1 MCSLRIIDRVNNL
14 LWCHFTL
21 LLEYLLYY
29 IVVISKTQLK
39 SLAKTADA
47 LNQITSILCNTTS
60 TCSERKKALIA
71 IGRTYDIE
79 TLKSAIAQSTLN
91 KTQIEAILIANG
103 LQGELL
109 ETTTAELAQI
119 TSTNT
124 LSASQVGATTS
135 TLGLGTAFKGL
146 GIAIKNSVKSMLT
159 WIRTTPAGALT
170 AIATAIG
177 SVLTVVNHLEQAEKR
192 ESDNAVELYEKSQDK
207 INSNKEEAK
216 SLEELIDKYKEL
228 KSKSNMDSDTREQ
241 IKNLQYDIVDLVGSE
256 ASSLDLVNGRL
267 DEQLDKLKEITNEK
281 SKQNVDDARDNY
293 HKAVHA
299 SDVIVGDADKYGN
312 DASIQWNGAE
322 SKQIHKVDGFEKMS
336 YNDFV
341 QFIQDSGFEDIFRK
355 NKDEN
360 LLNMRFV
367 VDTTGIDELEDK
379 ITRLKEFKE
388 FLAENGLR
396 DTELYQSINT
406 AIDKYT
412 KQGDYES
419 SSASNLVD
427 EVIKDLSKSN
437 DELDNI
443 TVNSVKSF
451 EEYRQKMIDEVQ
463 KDESI
468 GKALADGTL
477 SNEDIEMAVNNFM
490 ATIEQFSKWYEQG
503 INTIKVKEILQDQ
516 FDEKI
521 GELTLDELKIAAEHI
536 EVDEGTLLSW
546 DELIAK
552 IKEFQGFMQN
562 TESPLSSSITET
574 IDQLNTQLKPA
585 IDSLKSAYQDIFT
598 TDDDGK
604 PLFTLENVD
613 LSMLDSIKSTL
624 DELNENEELGINIDY
639 SSFENLAR
647 TLTDTS
653 STVHEVDEAFDSFA
667 TDIFNSL
674 NPALSVC
681 TSENY
686 KLVQTLLESLG
697 IANSEIVVFQS
708 FAQETDNLKNAGLDL
723 ANATSEEIS
732 AFVNE
737 MVSAENCSQAIAYLE
752 LTKVLVNNTKVE
764 TQDDINRILS
774 LAQAAGIGAE
784 ALGKLAQFKTDLENE
799 TDPKTR
805 QWIMKSI
812 NEYTKTLSQEIQNV
826 QVDFTP
832 KADTSKS
839 KSKSKGSDKKETDK
853 WLEEYKKKLAELQ
866 NQLDKGKRKCP
877 LL

>member
-1 MCSLRIIDRVNNL
+1 M
-14 LWCHFTL
+14 
-21 LLEYLLYY
+21 
-29 IVVISKTQLK
+29 QLK
-39 SLAKTADA
+39 SLAKTTSALNDVNTILKSTNNDVSTSLDA
-47 LNQITSILCNTTS
+47 LRI
-60 TCSERKKALIA
+60 
-71 IGRTYDIE
+71 IGSKYSLE
-79 TLKSAIAQSTLN
+79 TFKSAIAQSTLN
-91 KTQIEAILIANG
+91 EQQIKSILLANG

-124 LSASQVGATTS
+124 LSASQVGATSS

-192 ESDNAVELYEKSQDK
+192 ESDKAVELYEKSQDK
-207 INSNKEEAK
+207 INSNKEEVK

-267 DEQLDKLKEITNEK
+267 DEQLEKLKEITNEK

-336 YNDFV
+336 FNEFV

-379 ITRLKEFKE
+379 IARLKEFKE

-406 AIDKYT
+406 AINKYT

-437 DELDNI
+437 EELNNV

-451 EEYRQKMIDEVQ
+451 EEYRQKMINEVQ

-477 SNEDIEMAVNNFM
+477 SNEDAEMAVNNFM

-516 FDEKI
+516 FDDKI
-521 GELTLDELKIAAEHI
+521 GELTLDELKIAAEQI
-536 EVDEGTLLSW
+536 EVDEGVLLSW

-552 IKEFQGFMQN
+552 IKEFQGSMQK
-562 TESPLSSSITET
+562 TDSPLSSSITET
-574 IDQLNTQLKPA
+574 IDQLNTQLKPTF
-585 IDSLKSAYQDIFT
+585 DSLKSAYQDIFT

-604 PLFTLENVD
+604 SLFTLENVD
-613 LSMLDSIKSTL
+613 LSMLDSVKSAI
-624 DELNENEELGINIDY
+624 DELNENEELNIHIDY
-639 SSFENLAR
+639 SEYENLAR
-647 TLTDTS
+647 VLTDTS
-653 STVHEVDEAFDSFA
+653 STADDVHTAFNSFA
-667 TDIFNSL
+667 TEMLNSTT
-674 NPALSVC
+674 A
-681 TSENY
+681 TDGMTKETAQ
-686 KLVQTLLESLG
+686 LVEQMLESLG
-697 IANSEIVVFQS
+697 VTNAHEIVYDSLIAKTEALALEEQLLSSVGGDLTNVTSDKVLAFLEQAGAS
-708 FAQETDNLKNAGLDL
+708 ET
-723 ANATSEEIS
+723 TR
-732 AFVNE
+732 
-737 MVSAENCSQAIAYLE
+737 AYLIKLIAE
-752 LTKVLVNNTKVE
+752 EQVFSN
-764 TQDDINRILS
+764 QDLDVSGKISKLQE
-774 LAQAAGIGAE
+774 LAQAYGQT
-784 ALGKLAQFKTDLENE
+784 ALAAKIAAQEKANEESHTVGSWSESDLQNFQKEWN
-799 TDPKTR
+799 DGLS
-805 QWIMKSI
+805 SI
-812 NEYTKTLSQEIQNV
+812 SI
-826 QVDFTP
+826 DFTP

>member
-1 MCSLRIIDRVNNL
+1 M
-14 LWCHFTL
+14 
-21 LLEYLLYY
+21 
-29 IVVISKTQLK
+29 QLK
-39 SLAKTADA
+39 SLAKTTSALNDVNTILKSTNNDVLTSLDA
-47 LNQITSILCNTTS
+47 LRI
-60 TCSERKKALIA
+60 
-71 IGRTYDIE
+71 IGSKYSLE

-91 KTQIEAILIANG
+91 EQQIKSILLANG

-109 ETTTAELAQI
+109 KTTTAELAQI